1 MLRALTAIFSLI
13 LLPVSVL
20 FLYAF
25 TSQAHAA
32 DVNKC
37 IINGKVSYQERPC
50 PVNAKAKTVDTSGKD
65 TKDLGKDFAKSA
77 KEDKEKLDAIEKEK
91 AAKAAAETAALSDK
105 PQMPQLRNPALERIE
120 KFFKGK

>member
-1 MLRALTAIFSLI
+1 MNNHSI
-13 LLPVSVL
+13 LLRVYVCLSL
-20 FLYAF
+20 TIITAF
-25 TSQAHAA
+25 SWAGE
-32 DVNKC
+32 VNKC
-37 IINGKVSYQERPC
+37 VINGKVSYQERPC